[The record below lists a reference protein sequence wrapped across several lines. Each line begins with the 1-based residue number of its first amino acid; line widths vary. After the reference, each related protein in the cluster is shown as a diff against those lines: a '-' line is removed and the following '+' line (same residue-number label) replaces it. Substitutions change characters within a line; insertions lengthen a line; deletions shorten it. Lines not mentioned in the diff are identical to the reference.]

1 MMKFSIPYKKG
12 DFRPLNFAM
21 LVVSGLINAT
31 GVTLFLA
38 PANLYDSGISGTSMF
53 MDVIVA
59 PVPLWAWLIILNFPI
74 FLFSLRQGLSF
85 TVYSLFAIAMYSGFS
100 AIYQNVVPLFAPDFF
115 AKGSPIAG
123 SDLLLCGI
131 FGGLLSGIGSGLT
144 IRYGGA
150 LDGIEQLAVIFARRL
165 NMTVGNFVMIFNV
178 ALYIIIGIYF
188 KAFEL
193 PLYSVITY
201 FVASKAVDFIVQG
214 LDQAKG
220 AFIIPSAGNYDAVS
234 AALSQEFGRG
244 LTIIPAT
251 GYYSGADKK
260 IIYCVINRFQLAR
273 MRSVLASCDRHAFV
287 TVMDIS
293 DVFGTS
299 IKNSNAS
306 DRRRARQLKEA
317 RLKAAMEA
325 AAQRVLEE
333 NGENSDNVKQET
345 DTTNEN

>member
-1 MMKFSIPYKKG
+1 MKISIPYKKG
-12 DFRPLNFAM
+12 DFRPLYFAM
-21 LVVSGLINAT
+21 LVLSGLINAT

-38 PANLYDSGISGTSMF
+38 PVNLYDSGISGTSMF
-53 MDVIVA
+53 MDVLVA

-100 AIYQNVVPLFAPDFF
+100 AVYQNVIPAFVSDFF

-131 FGGLLSGIGSGLT
+131 FGGLLSGVGSGLT

-150 LDGIEQLAVIFARRL
+150 LDGIEQLAVIFAKRL

-178 ALYIIIGIYF
+178 VLYIIIGIYF
-188 KAFEL
+188 RAFEL

-251 GYYSGADKK
+251 GYYSGEDKK

-273 MRSVLASCDRHAFV
+273 MRSVIANCDRHAFV

-299 IKNSNAS
+299 IKNSNAA

-325 AAQRVLEE
+325 AAQRILEE
-333 NGENSDNVKQET
+333 ESANGAQEG
-345 DTTNEN
+345 DKTNEN

>member
-1 MMKFSIPYKKG
+1 MKFSLQYKKG

-21 LVVSGLINAT
+21 LVLSGLINAT

-38 PANLYDSGISGTSMF
+38 PVNLYDSGISGTSMF
-53 MDVIVA
+53 MDVLVA
-59 PVPLWAWLIILNFPI
+59 QVPLWAWLIILNFPI
-74 FLFSLRQGLSF
+74 FLFSLRQGVAF

-100 AIYQNVVPLFAPDFF
+100 AIYQNVIPLFVTDFF
-115 AKGSPIAG
+115 AQGSPVAG

-188 KAFEL
+188 RAFEL
-193 PLYSVITY
+193 PLYSIITY

-234 AALSQEFGRG
+234 SALSQEFGRG

-251 GYYSGADKK
+251 GYYSGTDKK

-273 MRSVLASCDRHAFV
+273 MRSVLARCDKHAFV

-299 IKNSNAS
+299 IKNSNAA
-306 DRRRARQLKEA
+306 DRRKAKQLRQAK
-317 RLKAAMEA
+317 LKAAMEA
-325 AAQRVLEE
+325 AAQQILEE
-333 NGENSDNVKQET
+333 KDAQNTQDADEN
-345 DTTNEN
+345 